1 MRSLPKYDFNKGR
14 YSPPVT
20 YLFLALMVFLKHV
33 SNFLD
38 RFNFLDLIKGVINN
52 LSSKIVFTRDL

>member
-14 YSPPVT
+14 YSPSVT

>member
-14 YSPPVT
+14 YSQVIT

-33 SNFLD
+33 SNFL
-38 RFNFLDLIKGVINN
+38 NN
-52 LSSKIVFTRDL
+52 ER

>member
-1 MRSLPKYDFNKGR
+1 MRSLPKYDLNKGR

-33 SNFLD
+33 SNFLN